1 MVSAGATVRTPGTR
15 SLDLVLRLLGAG
27 PIVILVLVCTVVA
40 IARPVFLTEINLQNV
55 VIQSSTVA
63 ILAIGLLVVIV
74 TGGIDLSI
82 GSTMALATVIGWL
95 VFEQVGADGGIPVA
109 VSMVALGLVVGLV
122 NGLVFVVGRVPHPF
136 IVTLAMLSIAQ
147 SIGTV
152 ITRGQPLPGMPDL
165 VNMLGRGYLGPIPVA
180 AIVVAVVAVV
190 AHVFLKGSQ
199 WGRWI
204 YAVGGDAEAAR
215 RMSIPVSS
223 VLVSAYVIC
232 GALAGLA
239 GVLLAGNIG
248 GGSATVGQTAGGLLD
263 AVAAVI
269 IGGASIQG
277 GRGTVSGCLVG
288 TLLIGVIR
296 NGLALLGASPFLQG
310 LLVGSTIL
318 LAVELDVLRT
328 YVEARIR
335 TIQSNQGT
343 L

>member
-1 MVSAGATVRTPGTR
+1 MTTSTR
-15 SLDLVLRLLGAG
+15 VLDVALKVLGAG
-27 PIVILVLVCTVVA
+27 PVIILLILCVAIA
-40 IARPVFLTEINLQNV
+40 IARPVFLSTVNLQNV
-55 VIQSSTVA
+55 LVQSSAVA
-63 ILAIGLLVVIV
+63 ILALGSLVVIV

-82 GSTMALATVIGWL
+82 GSTMALGTVIGWL
-95 VFEQVGADGGIPVA
+95 VFQQVGDAGGVL
-109 VSMVALGLVVGLV
+109 VVLSMIALGLTVGIV
-122 NGLVFVVGRVPHPF
+122 NGSIYVIGRKVHPF
-136 IVTLAMLSIAQ
+136 IVTLAMLSIIQ

-152 ITRGQPLPGMPDL
+152 ITHGQPLPGMPVL
-165 VNMLGRGYLGPIPVA
+165 VNTLGRGYLGPVPYA

-190 AHVFLKGSQ
+190 VSVFLKRSQ

-204 YAVGGDAEAAR
+204 FAVGGDTEAAK
-215 RMSIPVSS
+215 RMSIPVPL
-223 VLVSAYVIC
+223 VLVSAYAVC

-248 GGSATVGQTAGGLLD
+248 GGSATVGQAAGGLLD
-263 AVAAVI
+263 AIAAVI

-277 GRGTVSGCLVG
+277 GRGSVGNVLVG

-318 LAVELDVLRT
+318 IAVELDMLRT
-328 YVEARIR
+328 IIESRIR
-335 TIQSNQGT
+335 AIRSNVAA